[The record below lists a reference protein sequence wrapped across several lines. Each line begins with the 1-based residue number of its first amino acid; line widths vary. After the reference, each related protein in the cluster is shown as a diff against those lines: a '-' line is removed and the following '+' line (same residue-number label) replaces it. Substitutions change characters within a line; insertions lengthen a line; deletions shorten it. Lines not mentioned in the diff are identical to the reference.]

1 MSRIAAYLDDSPVL
15 AAIPVLDRAGRLS
28 PTRPVLATPV
38 TIVAFGAGVA
48 AGSAIVAAFE
58 AGRTAAGGSTEPI
71 MT

>member
-15 AAIPVLDRAGRLS
+15 AAIPVLDRTGRLS
-28 PTRPVLATPV
+28 PARPVLATPV

-58 AGRTAAGGSTEPI
+58 AGRTAGTSTEPI
-71 MT
+71 IT